1 MVVVSYRIKNSTLLG
16 VSGSRIHASY
26 PPFLPQPSCC
36 MMPRCGVGRC
46 QVLGEMSRHLFVHA
60 DGVLG
65 LVEDGLVLGVILAA
79 GCLVAER
86 LGGGLLAVWDEVTG
100 GLVAGAGETLTDL
113 VEGGLGGVW
122 LGFVTDLCGGC

>member
-1 MVVVSYRIKNSTLLG
+1 
-16 VSGSRIHASY
+16 
-26 PPFLPQPSCC
+26 
-36 MMPRCGVGRC
+36 
-46 QVLGEMSRHLFVHA
+46 MSRHLFVHA